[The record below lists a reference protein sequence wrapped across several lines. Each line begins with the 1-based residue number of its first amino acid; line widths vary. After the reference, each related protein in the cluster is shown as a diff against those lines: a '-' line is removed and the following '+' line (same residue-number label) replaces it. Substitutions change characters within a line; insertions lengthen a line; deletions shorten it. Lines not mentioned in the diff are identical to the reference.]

1 MVVIV
6 LTIIVV
12 VLLLTYPAFVIS
24 GRLSER
30 EERERE
36 QT

>member
-1 MVVIV
+1 MLVIV
-6 LTIIVV
+6 LAIVIA
-12 VLLLTYPAFVIS
+12 VLVLAYPAFVIS

-36 QT
+36 RS